1 MFLIEL
7 FKYVGIEL
15 SGTIIGGVVPVAV
28 EGVDLNF
35 MLYNFSAMVF
45 IFSVISLISVWNI
58 ILYFLVIMY
67 SDKIKIIQDLSKKSP
82 LFAKILK
89 TYKNT
94 RIFLIVVEIIFFVAC
109 IGGMIFMSFIIL
121 TKTFV

>member
-7 FKYVGIEL
+7 FKYVGIDL

-35 MLYNFSAMVF
+35 MLYYLSAMVF
-45 IFSVISLISVWNI
+45 IFSVISLISVLNI

-67 SDKIKIIQDLSKKSP
+67 SDKIKFIQDLSKKSP

-89 TYKNT
+89 SYKNT
-94 RIFLIVVEIIFFVAC
+94 RIFLIVVEIIIFVEC
-109 IGGMIFMSFIIL
+109 TGGMIFISFIIL

>member
-67 SDKIKIIQDLSKKSP
+67 SDKIKIIQDLSKKV
-82 LFAKILK
+82 LYLLK
-89 TYKNT
+89 
-94 RIFLIVVEIIFFVAC
+94 F
-109 IGGMIFMSFIIL
+109 
-121 TKTFV
+121 